1 MLNLNN
7 PNERAGLIGTI
18 VFHLLLLFLAIMLG
32 YCTDLSAVELDAG
45 GVTVALGTPDAGAED
60 NSTQDQQ
67 EEYTPP
73 VEEEYTPENQLT
85 SDVEEAPAVK
95 ETPPNKPK
103 PKTTPKETTE
113 KTPDKPKEERKPSTR
128 DLFSK
133 KDKGDGSGGGTTGGD
148 RGAEDGKE
156 GGSPDGAGDG
166 NGSGIDLGN
175 GISGGI
181 GGFKVAKV
189 VAPRGG
195 VQEQGVVRLRV
206 CVDERG
212 NVNPGSI
219 KHRPDRGDPLTSMN
233 SALIAR
239 ATEALKQFKFTN
251 TSGSSGGCG
260 YIKFT
265 FKLK

>member
-18 VFHLLLLFLAIMLG
+18 VFHALLLLMAILLG
-32 YCTDLSAVELDAG
+32 YCTDLSADELDAG

-60 NSTQDQQ
+60 NSTADQQ

-73 VEEEYTPENQLT
+73 VEEEYIPENQLT
-85 SDVEEAPAVK
+85 SDVEDAPAVK
-95 ETPPNKPK
+95 ETNTTKPNP
-103 PKTTPKETTE
+103 TTPKEPTE
-113 KTPDKPKEERKPSTR
+113 KTTEKPKEERKPNTK

-133 KDKGDGSGGGTTGGD
+133 KDKGEGSGGGTTGGD

-156 GGSPDGAGDG
+156 GGSPDGAGSG
-166 NGSGIDLGN
+166 NGTGMDLGN

-181 GGFKVAKV
+181 GGFKVSKV
-189 VAPRGG
+189 VPPEGG

-206 CVDERG
+206 CVDGAGR
-212 NVNPGSI
+212 VIPSSI
-219 KHRPDRGDPLTSMN
+219 KYAPDRDPLTTTN
-233 SALIAR
+233 LALRQR
-239 ATEALKQFKFTN
+239 AEDALKQFKFTN
-251 TSGSSGGCG
+251 TSGSTGGCG